1 MSEAQKKEK
10 GGQVDSPEAAG
21 KGAGPPPNEN
31 GTTEEA
37 VKPFYDASRKYL
49 EAIVSAQEAAVKDA
63 LQAHLEFQQAARQID
78 QEAYDGVMEATK
90 DHLDRMS
97 EQTEGGVEQTYLARA
112 QSQFEYESE
121 VRRVYAD
128 AQAKLSDTV
137 QSAAR
142 PEERDLGKRFTALQ
156 ENAYEEYVADLQR
169 AWSSGSAL
177 DPEAMKAIAAN
188 ILCTL
193 QAEPR

>member
-1 MSEAQKKEK
+1 MSEAQRKQK

-21 KGAGPPPNEN
+21 EGAGPPPTGH

-37 VKPFYDASRKYL
+37 VRPFYDASRKYL

-63 LQAHLEFQQAARQID
+63 LQAHLEVQQAARQID
-78 QEAYDGVMEATK
+78 QEAYDAVTEATK
-90 DHLDRMS
+90 DHFDRMS
-97 EQTEGGVEQTYLARA
+97 EQAEGGVEQTYLARA

-137 QSAAR
+137 QAAAR

-169 AWSSGSAL
+169 AWSSSSAL
-177 DPEAMKAIAAN
+177 DPEAMTAIAAN